1 MKKLITIPLFF
12 INLIFYAQETLTW
25 SERICY
31 TIDTYGN
38 EKVIDCDDVSWVQ
51 PTPIFTGNIDSLCW
65 EMEKRFVNTLN
76 DWRRNHG
83 VHELEYDYDMQS
95 LLTVPWNEKQVQ
107 MGEIGHG
114 EGSNSLKNRSNSVGI
129 GSVGECCAYN
139 YTSDVGG
146 ISQFFNQYK
155 NSPPHWKILTDG
167 RYKYISVSVMYDQET
182 NRYYSVVNV
191 RY

>member
-1 MKKLITIPLFF
+1 MKELIIIPLFF

-25 SERICY
+25 SCY
-31 TIDTYGN
+31 TEDEYGN
-38 EKVIDCDDVSWVQ
+38 KTVVDCDYVM
-51 PTPIFTGNIDSLCW
+51 PTPVFTGNIDSLCW

-83 VHELEYDYDMQS
+83 LNELEYDYDMQS

-107 MGEIGHG
+107 MGKISHG
-114 EGSNSLKNRSNSVGI
+114 EGSTSLKNRSNMVGI
-129 GSVGECCAYN
+129 GGVGECCAYN
-139 YTSDVGG
+139 HRSDRNDV
-146 ISQFFNQYK
+146 SQFFLQYK

-191 RY
+191 RW